1 MHAGPRGLTGRVGA
15 GAGEEE
21 GGLLMLLPED
31 DDEESAG
38 EKRECDR
45 VLEEGTQLWWDK
57 IGGLR

>member
-1 MHAGPRGLTGRVGA
+1 MGA